1 MKSSVAK
8 LKSRYC
14 HLIVY
19 YLFILE
25 SLILFIFLVLVK
37 NLSHVHCMLVS
48 YTKMLRLEAKNNLI
62 YKIYLK
68 GNVLSFSIKDLDS
81 FLRKTFSQCKLRSPN
96 ASRMLTIK
104 SVTHK
109 CIKVIYTSHLNTQS
123 PQNLESIS

>member
-37 NLSHVHCMLVS
+37 NLSHVHYILVS
-48 YTKMLRLEAKNNLI
+48 HTKMLRPETENNLI

-68 GNVLSFSIKDLDS
+68 GKFLILLIKDLDS
-81 FLRKTFSQCKLRSPN
+81 FLRKAFSQ
-96 ASRMLTIK
+96 
-104 SVTHK
+104 
-109 CIKVIYTSHLNTQS
+109 Y
-123 PQNLESIS
+123 